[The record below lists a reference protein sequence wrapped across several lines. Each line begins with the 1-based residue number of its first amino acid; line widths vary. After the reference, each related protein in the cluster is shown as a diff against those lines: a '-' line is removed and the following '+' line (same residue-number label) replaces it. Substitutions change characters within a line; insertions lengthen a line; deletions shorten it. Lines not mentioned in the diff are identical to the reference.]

1 MVEINYDTN
10 PKHKTFKL
18 TIQGHA
24 GQAEVGKDLV
34 CASVS
39 ILTYTAAH
47 NVDFL
52 KGVGAYTQPPVIIL
66 NEGDSVI
73 ECKVTEQG
81 LYQNLATRLDAVVA
95 GFRLLQLSYPQYVT
109 YKHNGKAEKP
119 NYIATSRSRHEQKGR

>member
-10 PKHKTFKL
+10 PKHRTFKL
-18 TIQGHA
+18 TIKGHA

-39 ILTYTAAH
+39 ILTYTVAH

-52 KGVGAYTQPPVIIL
+52 KGVGAYTQPPTITL

-73 ECKVTEQG
+73 ECKVAEPS
-81 LYQNLATRLDAVVA
+81 LYKNLANRLDAVVT
-95 GFRLLQLSYPQYVT
+95 GFRLLHQSYPEYVT
-109 YKHNGKAEKP
+109 FKHNGKAEKP
-119 NYIATSRSRHEQKGR
+119 YI